1 MTEENSLAEKIGNG
15 VEDFSSYFNKIYSDE
30 IGYIK
35 ILAITGS
42 LLPIILAI
50 FDGNVGIIA
59 LGLSFILILLAL
71 KKIDN
76 LSKYT
81 KSFKYM
87 MKSFVAF
94 IILGLIYII
103 FLSSFMSSWNYSID
117 RLFSHYLFSVIFA
130 LVMALL
136 STYFYYKSYI
146 EIAKAT
152 GLKIF
157 KIAAIMMI
165 VSIFVDFI
173 SETLSSILIVLSII
187 FIIIGWYGI
196 KTITSDE
203 VKKSVE

>member
-1 MTEENSLAEKIGNG
+1 MTEENSLAEKISNG
-15 VEDFSSYFNKIYSDE
+15 VEGLSSSFNKIYSDE

-35 ILAITGS
+35 LLAITGS
-42 LLPIILAI
+42 ISPIILAI
-50 FDGNVGIIA
+50 FDGNVGLIV
-59 LGLSFILILLAL
+59 LTLSFILLLLAL
-71 KKIDN
+71 KKVDN
-76 LSKYT
+76 LSQDT

-87 MKSFVAF
+87 MMSFITF
-94 IILGLIYII
+94 IILGLIYLI
-103 FLSSFMSSWNYSID
+103 FLAAFMSGWNYSINN
-117 RLFSHYLFSVIFA
+117 LLSHYLFSFIAA

-152 GLKIF
+152 GLNIF

-173 SETLSSILIVLSII
+173 SETLSSILIVVSTI

-196 KTITSDE
+196 KTITSNKE
-203 VKKSVE
+203 ESSSE